1 MSQQTI
7 KMSAY
12 QKRRMSTFPMK
23 NVDIPQNKDV
33 DIPSKNNDQSSVHVK
48 VPRNKVS
55 NQLSVKYHVSTNDKD
70 VSIPK
75 KKDVDIPKKK
85 ISTYLK
91 IKMWTYLPK
100 IIINHQF
107 MLQFLVRQYPIN
119 YSIVVQ

>member
-1 MSQQTI
+1 
-7 KMSAY
+7 MSAC
-12 QKRRMSTFPMK
+12 QKIRMSTYPK
-23 NVDIPQNKDV
+23 KDVDISQNKDV
-33 DIPSKNNDQSSVHVK
+33 NIPSKNNNQSSVHVK
-48 VPRNKVS
+48 VLRNKVS
-55 NQLSVKYHVSTNDKD
+55 NQLFKSNTVNDHVSTNDKD